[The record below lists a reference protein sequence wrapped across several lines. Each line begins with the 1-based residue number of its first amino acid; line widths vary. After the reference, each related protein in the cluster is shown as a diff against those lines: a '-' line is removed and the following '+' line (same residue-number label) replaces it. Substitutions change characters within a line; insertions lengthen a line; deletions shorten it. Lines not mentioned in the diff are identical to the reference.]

1 MRADHAVHS
10 TAGIAAV
17 RSVER
22 RLNRPPITSA
32 TIADRQATSR
42 DNQSPTADMDRPWVN
57 ENELGQMV

>member
-22 RLNRPPITSA
+22 SLNRAPITSA
-32 TIADRQATSR
+32 AIAERQATSR
-42 DNQSPTADMDRPWVN
+42 DNRSPTADMDRPWV
-57 ENELGQMV
+57 EEYEFGQMV